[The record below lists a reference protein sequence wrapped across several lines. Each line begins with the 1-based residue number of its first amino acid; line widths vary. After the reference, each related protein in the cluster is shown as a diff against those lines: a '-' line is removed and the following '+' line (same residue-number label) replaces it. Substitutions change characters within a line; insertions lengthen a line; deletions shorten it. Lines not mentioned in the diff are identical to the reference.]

1 MASYS
6 KASIS
11 RESKARATASALTK
25 VLMAKPSAAPLPY
38 AFATGYLES
47 MLGSIMAKHPSIH
60 KEVTER
66 VAELVAKNAKG
77 LI

>member
-11 RESKARATASALTK
+11 RETKARATASALTK
-25 VLMAKPSAAPLPY
+25 ALVARPNAKPLPY

-60 KEVTER
+60 KEVADR
-66 VAELVAKNAKG
+66 VAMLVAQNAEV
-77 LI
+77 